1 MKTILKKY
9 RKFVYMAIALLIIFS
24 IGGYFIYTNFTQT
37 KVTKVQ
43 SNYQPT
49 KSDNQPIEARED
61 INLTKKESDR
71 VAIKEKFENFKTKEL
86 ENLQIFEEQLQ
97 HYKQNQSSL
106 LLDKIYTTSNW
117 FELLTNDIKLFLNFL
132 NTFLGNESIISS
144 SRKPEDELSLKL
156 KIDSFLSIIE
166 PELDLYLTL
175 SREINDK
182 YLFSEFSFLVNEIDS
197 IKTLILNFRNIDD
210 KTSSLQ
216 NSESEI
222 SVFTRVLEKLI
233 NVKELLIQINRNYIK
248 FIKYK
253 GALTHK
259 INDFIKY
266 GNLLINENFD
276 SLDEMYIQEID
287 SKINLINSIN
297 VEIDNLKQLEAQ
309 LEEQKIPFWKT
320 LSVRNFLENDLKVE
334 YILEK
339 SNFTEEDIEKITL
352 LINEVIAEKTFESQ
366 LNASSF
372 NFLEDKISKKILELE
387 KLIKNI

>member
-1 MKTILKKY
+1 
-9 RKFVYMAIALLIIFS
+9 MAIALLIIFS
-24 IGGYFIYTNFTQT
+24 IGGYFIYTNFNQT
-37 KVTKVQ
+37 KVTKAQ

-71 VAIKEKFENFKTKEL
+71 VEIKEKFENFKTKEL

-132 NTFLGNESIISS
+132 NTFLGTESIISS

-276 SLDEMYIQEID
+276 SLNETYIQELD

-309 LEEQKIPFWKT
+309 LQEQKIPFWKA
-320 LSVRNFLENDLKVE
+320 LSVKNFLENDLKVE

-339 SNFTEEDIEKITL
+339 SNFTEEDTEKITL
-352 LINEVIAEKTFESQ
+352 LINEVIAEKAFESQ
-366 LNASSF
+366 LNSSSF
-372 NFLEDKISKKILELE
+372 NFLEDKISKKIIKLE

>member
-24 IGGYFIYTNFTQT
+24 IGGYFIYTNFNQT
-37 KVTKVQ
+37 KVTKAQ

-71 VAIKEKFENFKTKEL
+71 VEIKEKFENFKTKEL

-132 NTFLGNESIISS
+132 NTFLGTESIISS

-276 SLDEMYIQEID
+276 SLNETYIQELD

-309 LEEQKIPFWKT
+309 LQEQKIPFWKA
-320 LSVRNFLENDLKVE
+320 LSVKNFLENDLKVE

-339 SNFTEEDIEKITL
+339 SNFTEEDTEKITL
-352 LINEVIAEKTFESQ
+352 LINEVIAEKAFESQ
-366 LNASSF
+366 LNSSSF
-372 NFLEDKISKKILELE
+372 NFLEDKISKKIIKLE